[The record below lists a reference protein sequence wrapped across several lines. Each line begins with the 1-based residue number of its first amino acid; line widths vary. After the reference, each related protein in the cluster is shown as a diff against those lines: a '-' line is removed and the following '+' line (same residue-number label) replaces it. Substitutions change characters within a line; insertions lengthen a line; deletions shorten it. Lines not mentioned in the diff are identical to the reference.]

1 MKSYKGL
8 LAAGGLGLCA
18 AILLALWCWTPL
30 EGTAEPDPI
39 AVKYG
44 LDPPAEQTPAPLQ
57 GDLGK
62 MALRWGIIK
71 YKQRNRK

>member
-57 GDLGK
+57 GELGFSVK
-62 MALRWGIIK
+62 GP
-71 YKQRNRK
+71 